1 MKKISSFQKNF
12 INNCF
17 DYLKDCKRKNIN
29 ISTSPLCFFTIWA
42 QSPGKLIVNKFLEK
56 SYFYDLIYILKN
68 IASISYNHDLEVQP
82 RKKEYNSKK
91 NKIFISYSSKNNFDR
106 HGNFFDYYF
115 NVGNKKKRDCI
126 FFLISL
132 DGYIP
137 KNLKEDIF
145 VLKKKDKGSL
155 SLIYFLKKL
164 YKLIIK
170 NKFSLNKIKHYCWY
184 EYDFANE
191 VKRIFHESFEIK
203 KIKKLLINYENIPW
217 QNLIINQIKN
227 NDKVQTLGYLHC
239 APWPVQSDLIFKNV
253 SLDKLYVSSQ
263 DQKNI
268 LYNYLGWNKKKIS
281 VIPSL
286 RFMQSSSSN
295 LNGYIFPPYNLNKKN
310 NFLQKFEFFLNNL
323 SNNSLNTMKVR
334 IHPLNKE
341 SSIHLK
347 FKNDINN
354 LLKKYKSKF
363 TAKNKKISI
372 FFGSATGVCV
382 QAMEEG
388 TKIIHFPND
397 YLLDVF
403 SNKIWSNIN
412 TQKIFKDIYEYK
424 LKNFKRT
431 FFTNKEKNK
440 FSKYVNF

>member
-1 MKKISSFQKNF
+1 MQKISSFQNF
-12 INNCF
+12 FITNCF
-17 DYLKDCKRKNIN
+17 NYLKNCKRKNIN
-29 ISTSPLCFFTIWA
+29 ISASPLCFFTIWA
-42 QSPGKLIVNKFLEK
+42 QSPGKLIVNKFLGK
-56 SYFYDLIYILKN
+56 SCFYDLIYIFKN
-68 IASISYNHDLEVQP
+68 IASISYNHDLKIYP
-82 RKKEYNSKK
+82 KKKEYNSKK
-91 NKIFISYSSKNNFDR
+91 NKVIISYSSKNNFDKY
-106 HGNFFDYYF
+106 GNFFDYYF
-115 NVGNKKKRDCI
+115 NIGNKKKEDCI

-145 VLKKKDKGSL
+145 IVKKKNKASI
-155 SLIYFLKKL
+155 SYIYFIKKI
-164 YKLIIK
+164 YNLIIK
-170 NKFSLNKIKHYCWY
+170 NNFSLSKIKHYCWF

-191 VKRIFHESFEIK
+191 VRRIFHESFEIK
-203 KIKKLLINYENIPW
+203 KIKKVLINYENIPW
-217 QNLIINQIKN
+217 QNLIINQIKK
-227 NDKVQTLGYLHC
+227 NDKVETLGYLHC
-239 APWPVQSDLIFKNV
+239 APWPVQSDLIFRNV
-253 SLDKLYVSSQ
+253 SLDKLYVSSYY
-263 DQKNI
+263 QKNI
-268 LYNYLGWNKKKIS
+268 LYKYLGWNKKKIS

-286 RFMQSSSSN
+286 RFMKSNKSN

-310 NFLQKFEFFLNNL
+310 NFLQKFEFYLNNL
-323 SNNSLNTMKVR
+323 SNKSLNTMKVR

-354 LLKKYKSKF
+354 LLKKYKNKF
-363 TAKNKKISI
+363 KAKNKKISI

-388 TKIIHFPND
+388 TKIIHFPKD

-403 SNKIWSNIN
+403 SNKIWSNII

-424 LKNFKRT
+424 LKNFQRT

-440 FSKYVNF
+440 FSKHVKF